1 MRPSPNKRREAVQK
15 EMDAAMDL
23 FLRNGGEIKS
33 FGSNVYK
40 REGFK
45 LSKKELA
52 QAFVNQR
59 AIDRNIQREKDA
71 KENENQ
77 ARQDG

>member
-1 MRPSPNKRREAVQK
+1 MRPSPNKRREAVQR

-33 FGSNVYK
+33 FGPNVYK

-52 QAFVNQR
+52 WAFVNRR
-59 AIDRNIQREKDA
+59 AMDRNIQREKDA
-71 KENENQ
+71 KENDNQ
-77 ARQDG
+77 EQQGG